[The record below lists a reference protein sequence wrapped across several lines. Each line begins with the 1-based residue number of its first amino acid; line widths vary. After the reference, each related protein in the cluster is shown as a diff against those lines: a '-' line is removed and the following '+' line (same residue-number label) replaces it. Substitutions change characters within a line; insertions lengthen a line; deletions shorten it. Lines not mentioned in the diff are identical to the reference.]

1 MVRIAVLS
9 EQVAAQIKSLG
20 GARPPELENI
30 DVVWSGTAL
39 LDLKHRGPELHPA
52 VLLIDLHKLDEEA
65 PLRPQI
71 DALLD
76 LSTAQLGLVL
86 YTFARRDVLRQ
97 VTTPRS
103 RPVKSPVSLAN
114 LRLNMLS
121 LLVKDALR
129 TPGGEKA
136 DKAED
141 HAQAVS
147 ASPSSHSPAGGTARR
162 DSSALQGEADSF
174 PEVGTPRLLSPTQ
187 LGRLQETATN
197 VRCECPN
204 HLAELVT
211 SLAAFE
217 EYSKKCESHS
227 EADAAMHARLYRDTS
242 RARRLLEEALVV
254 LCRYEGM
261 SLS

>member
-9 EQVAAQIKSLG
+9 EQVAAQIKALG
-20 GARPPELENI
+20 GTHPQELDNI

-39 LDLKHRGPELHPA
+39 LELKHRGPELHPA

-76 LSTAQLGLVL
+76 MSTAQLGLVL

-129 TPGGEKA
+129 TSSGEKA
-136 DKAED
+136 EEA
-141 HAQAVS
+141 APTNS
-147 ASPSSHSPAGGTARR
+147 ASPSVRSSGAQSARR
-162 DSSALQGEADSF
+162 DFEALQGGDGIPQA
-174 PEVGTPRLLSPTQ
+174 GMPRLLSPTQ

-217 EYSKKCESHS
+217 EYSKKCESAS
-227 EADAAMHARLYRDTS
+227 EMDAQMHARLYRDTS

-254 LCRYEGM
+254 LCRYEGVN
-261 SLS
+261 LH

>member
-9 EQVAAQIKSLG
+9 EQVAAQIKALG
-20 GARPPELENI
+20 GARPPELDNI

-39 LDLKHRGPELHPA
+39 VELKHRGPELHPA

-76 LSTAQLGLVL
+76 MSTAQLGLVL

-129 TPGGEKA
+129 TSGGEKA
-136 DKAED
+136 EEAP
-141 HAQAVS
+141 VS
-147 ASPSSHSPAGGTARR
+147 GTSPSAHSPATESPRR
-162 DSSALQGEADSF
+162 DFEALQGGDSM
-174 PEVGTPRLLSPTQ
+174 PPVGTARLLSPTQ

-204 HLAELVT
+204 HLAEIVT

-217 EYSKKCESHS
+217 EYSKKCESTS
-227 EADAAMHARLYRDTS
+227 EVDAQMHARLYRDTS

-254 LCRYEGM
+254 LCRYEGVK
-261 SLS
+261 LS

>member
-9 EQVAAQIKSLG
+9 EQVAGQLKALG
-20 GARPPELENI
+20 GQRPPELDNI
-30 DVVWSGTAL
+30 DVVWSGTSL
-39 LDLKHRGPELHPA
+39 VDLKLRGPELHPA

-86 YTFARRDVLRQ
+86 YTFARREVLRQ

-129 TPGGEKA
+129 TSAGEKLEEVA
-136 DKAED
+136 AGAAPGVRTPGAE
-141 HAQAVS
+141 
-147 ASPSSHSPAGGTARR
+147 PAPRNAE
-162 DSSALQGEADSF
+162 ALKNDTESF
-174 PEVGTPRLLSPTQ
+174 PEPGSPRLLTPAQ
-187 LGRLQETATN
+187 LGRLQETASH

-204 HLAELVT
+204 HLAEIVT

-217 EYSKKCESHS
+217 EYSKKCESAG
-227 EADAAMHARLYRDTS
+227 EADAAMHGRLYRDTS
-242 RARRLLEEALVV
+242 RARRLLEEALLV
-254 LCRYEGM
+254 LCRYEG
-261 SLS
+261 LNV